1 MRFSNRI
8 CIINFLN
15 SRRVKLKKKKIKS
28 QNTLFISLNLG
39 STIKLKINFS
49 VISLTYHF
57 NQKNAALEYQNDSRI
72 NCVNNSPLQMS

>member
-15 SRRVKLKKKKIKS
+15 SRSVKLKKKKIKS

-49 VISLTYHF
+49 VISLTYRF
-57 NQKNAALEYQNDSRI
+57 NQKNGALEYQNDSRI